1 MVNLGVAVSAWRYGK
16 DLSEYSFGH
25 GGYYSPR
32 NYVSVALPLEW
43 SGRRGALTWLAR
55 GSVSV
60 SRSSSGES
68 DYFPQ
73 SALLQSLARARL
85 AVDGGVPVYAGSSGS
100 GFGRSFRG
108 ALEYQVT
115 PHLALGAQLE
125 LDRSAYYAPTNF
137 MVYGRYRFEPGNA
150 PLDNRPRP
158 VQTYSSF

>member
-1 MVNLGVAVSAWRYGK
+1 MAHSRGSRAGLCLSRAVAVATATIFRRAHSC
-16 DLSEYSFGH
+16 
-25 GGYYSPR
+25 SP
-32 NYVSVALPLEW
+32 
-43 SGRRGALTWLAR
+43 
-55 GSVSV
+55 
-60 SRSSSGES
+60 
-68 DYFPQ
+68 
-73 SALLQSLARARL
+73 LARARL
-85 AVDGGVPVYAGSSGS
+85 AADGGVPVYAGSSGS

-158 VQTYSSF
+158 VQTLSLIHI